1 MLINLILLIIS
12 QSIYISNYHM
22 YTLNIYNHIYQ
33 VFLNKAP
40 TKENLFREDRVQC
53 KYNQNNSSSKCLNM
67 QVASKSGDPWASP
80 QKQGPGIFIYT
91 EV

>member
-1 MLINLILLIIS
+1 
-12 QSIYISNYHM
+12 M

-67 QVASKSGDPWASP
+67 QVTRKVVIPGHHLRSKVQVFLYILKFESRP
-80 QKQGPGIFIYT
+80 
-91 EV
+91 

>member
-1 MLINLILLIIS
+1 
-12 QSIYISNYHM
+12 M

-53 KYNQNNSSSKCLNM
+53 KYNQNNSSSKCLNT
-67 QVASKSGDPWASP
+67 QVASKVVI
-80 QKQGPGIFIYT
+80 PGHHPRSKVQVFLYILKF
-91 EV
+91 ESRP